1 MIGPSLSEL
10 FSRLLLLELWAS
22 SHLNDL
28 SFRAT
33 CSFILQ
39 LPPFFLP
46 TQSAKAKSCQFH
58 QIIQNPFKFSRYHY
72 HAHYCYWISPLAF
85 SEPTKINIHT
95 RTYINTYFKRVRPPL
110 PLLPITIMYIDC
122 DLSMG
127 HYHCEYIF
135 WIFLYFYY
143 IHNVLPFHYSNIVI
157 ICVSLISF
165 VIITIPLL
173 DLN

>member
-1 MIGPSLSEL
+1 MSYSPDYFFLSYEPAL
-10 FSRLLLLELWAS
+10 TSTTSPLELLAPS
-22 SHLNDL
+22 S
-28 SFRAT
+28 
-33 CSFILQ
+33 CSYRH
-39 LPPFFLP
+39 FFLL